1 MAFAVGTEFSNLEG
15 GIQTPNQTLRLDLR
29 GLLLLEKVFSGTS
42 RALRSWSLMIKSF
55 TEVFMKDASVNT
67 WVKYNFGNY
76 I

>member
-42 RALRSWSLMIKSF
+42 RALRS
-55 TEVFMKDASVNT
+55 
-67 WVKYNFGNY
+67 
-76 I
+76 